1 MQIVG
6 TDSPAF
12 YRAAAVI
19 REHLPLT
26 AFEPGAKVIYD
37 DNNYYAVINTDGD
50 GNLTYDHV
58 CLNPMWMSPTHIF
71 MALTTV
77 FSLGSIIN
85 AFVAPEN
92 TRSARFLNGV
102 GFKKTGTLRQVCGDW
117 DIYSMTADEW
127 QNNRIR
133 RHFINTQK
141 QTQDQ

>member
-12 YRAAAVI
+12 YRAASVI
-19 REHLPLT
+19 REYLPLVV
-26 AFEPGAKVIYD
+26 FEANAKIIYD
-37 DNNYYAVINTDGD
+37 EDNYYAVINNDGC

-58 CLNPMWMSPTHIF
+58 CLNPVWMTPTHIF
-71 MALTTV
+71 MALTTA

-85 AFVAPEN
+85 AFVSPEN
-92 TRSARFLNGV
+92 TRSARFLKGV
-102 GFKKTGTLRQVCGDW
+102 GFIKTGTLRQVCGDW

-133 RHFINTQK
+133 RHFIDIQK

>member
-1 MQIVG
+1 MLITPLKAGQRYYHYQIDCDMKSV
-6 TDSPAF
+6 
-12 YRAAAVI
+12 
-19 REHLPLT
+19 E
-26 AFEPGAKVIYD
+26 
-37 DNNYYAVINTDGD
+37 
-50 GNLTYDHV
+50 
-58 CLNPMWMSPTHIF
+58 
-71 MALTTV
+71 
-77 FSLGSIIN
+77 IIN

-141 QTQDQ
+141 QTQNQ